1 MGMII
6 IIPGLPG
13 FQRDP
18 GVGEFVHVSNNNN
31 NDSENHNGRSHAA
44 VDLECFGTF
53 YQLETVSMVFL
64 MKCFTLTG

>member
-1 MGMII
+1 MNGEDIV
-6 IIPGLPG
+6 PGLPG

-18 GVGEFVHVSNNNN
+18 GVGESVHVSN

-64 MKCFTLTG
+64 MKCFTGTP